1 MNNVS
6 KLIVAVVATS
16 LLSVHAVYARDGVYT
31 ASAPG
36 RNGDVPVQV
45 TIKDNKIADIKILD
59 WSETHPIAD
68 LPKQKIP
75 AEIVKYQS
83 LQVEAVS
90 GATLTSFGILGAV
103 ENAIKQAGLD
113 PDVFDREIPQPSKST
128 DTVSETGDV
137 VVVGGGGAGLSAAL
151 AAAQMRR
158 TVVLIEKSHYLG
170 GNTSVAGGNFNAADP
185 QRTKKFSMNQ
195 QRKEIVEQI
204 LNEKPKNE
212 LQKSLI
218 KKVREQYVDFEKQ
231 KKTGLFDS
239 PEFHALQTWKAGD
252 YQGNLELVYE
262 LTKKAPVME
271 RDLMKMGFVWR
282 ESSEQVM
289 GSLWP
294 RANRSANYASGVGFI
309 DTFINEIKTKKLP
322 VRFLLNT
329 KAESFIM
336 KDGRVVGVKAK
347 AKDGRTYVVSA
358 KRGVV
363 LATGGFG
370 ANVEM
375 RVKYDTIWNKK
386 LGKDVNTTNVPSIQG
401 DGIVM
406 AEKIGA
412 DLIQMGNIQ
421 LLPTTDPYTGA
432 SSSKVLISTSVFV
445 NEDGKRFVN
454 ETGRRDEISRV
465 ALQQP
470 GQHFFLLGTSAT
482 SQIDENGRNKYG
494 IKLDDLVKQKKVF
507 VADSWDELAKK
518 SGINAENLKK
528 TVKEWIGFC
537 KTLKGDPFGRPS
549 CDPEVRLDGPAPYY
563 ANVMAPSVHHTMGG
577 VKINTKGQVID
588 TKGKVIPG
596 LWAAGEVTGGI
607 HGANRVGGNA
617 VPDALVFG
625 RIAGQNAASS
635 QAIQK

>member
-113 PDVFDREIPQPSKST
+113 PDVFDREIPQPSKLT

-151 AAAQMRR
+151 AAAQMGR

-262 LTKKAPVME
+262 LTK
-271 RDLMKMGFVWR
+271 
-282 ESSEQVM
+282 S
-289 GSLWP
+289 
-294 RANRSANYASGVGFI
+294 RSC
-309 DTFINEIKTKKLP
+309 
-322 VRFLLNT
+322 
-329 KAESFIM
+329 
-336 KDGRVVGVKAK
+336 
-347 AKDGRTYVVSA
+347 
-358 KRGVV
+358 
-363 LATGGFG
+363 
-370 ANVEM
+370 
-375 RVKYDTIWNKK
+375 
-386 LGKDVNTTNVPSIQG
+386 
-401 DGIVM
+401 
-406 AEKIGA
+406 IG
-412 DLIQMGNIQ
+412 
-421 LLPTTDPYTGA
+421 
-432 SSSKVLISTSVFV
+432 
-445 NEDGKRFVN
+445 
-454 ETGRRDEISRV
+454 
-465 ALQQP
+465 
-470 GQHFFLLGTSAT
+470 
-482 SQIDENGRNKYG
+482 
-494 IKLDDLVKQKKVF
+494 
-507 VADSWDELAKK
+507 
-518 SGINAENLKK
+518 
-528 TVKEWIGFC
+528 
-537 KTLKGDPFGRPS
+537 
-549 CDPEVRLDGPAPYY
+549 
-563 ANVMAPSVHHTMGG
+563 
-577 VKINTKGQVID
+577 
-588 TKGKVIPG
+588 
-596 LWAAGEVTGGI
+596 
-607 HGANRVGGNA
+607 
-617 VPDALVFG
+617 
-625 RIAGQNAASS
+625 
-635 QAIQK
+635 

>member
-1 MNNVS
+1 MNKFGLTLVS
-6 KLIVAVVATS
+6 IAVASCLFAAGAAS
-16 LLSVHAVYARDGVYT
+16 ARDGIYT

-45 TIKDNKIADIKILD
+45 TIKGDKIAEIKILD
-59 WSETHPIAD
+59 WSETHPVAD
-68 LPKQKIP
+68 LPREKIP
-75 AEIVKYQS
+75 ADIVKYQS
-83 LQVEAVS
+83 LQVDAIS
-90 GATLTSFGILGAV
+90 GATLTSFGILAAV
-103 ENAIKQAGLD
+103 EDAVKQAGLD
-113 PDVFDREIPQPSKST
+113 PDAFDKEIPQPPQLT
-128 DTVSETGDV
+128 DTVNETGDV

-151 AAAQMRR
+151 AAAQMGRS
-158 TVVLIEKSHYLG
+158 VILIEKSHFLG

-195 QRKEIVEQI
+195 QRKAIVEQI
-204 LNEKPKNE
+204 LKEKPRNE

-218 KKVREQYVDFEKQ
+218 AKVREQYADFEKQ

-239 PEFHALQTWKAGD
+239 PEFHALQSWKAGD
-252 YQGNLELVYE
+252 YQGDLELVYE
-262 LTKKAPVME
+262 LTKNAPVME
-271 RDLMKMGFVWR
+271 KDLMTMGFVWR

-309 DTFINEIKTKKLP
+309 DTFINEIKTKNLP
-322 VRFLLNT
+322 VKFLLNT

-347 AKDGRTYVVSA
+347 AKNGRSYVVSA

-363 LATGGFG
+363 LASGGFG

-375 RVKYDTIWNKK
+375 RVKYDTIWDKK
-386 LGKDVNTTNVPSIQG
+386 LGKDVNTTNVPAIQG
-401 DGIVM
+401 DGMIM

-421 LLPTTDPYTGA
+421 LLPTTDPYTGS

-454 ETGRRDEISRV
+454 ETGRRDEISRA

-470 GQHFFLLGTSAT
+470 GQHFFLLGTSST
-482 SQIDENGRNKYG
+482 SQIDKNGRNKYG

-518 SGINAENLKK
+518 TGINAENLKK

-563 ANVMAPSVHHTMGG
+563 ANIMAPSVHHTMGG
-577 VKINTKGQVID
+577 VKINTKGEVID

-625 RIAGQNAASS
+625 RIAGRNAASS
-635 QAIQK
+635 PILK